1 MSREFIM
8 RNIFARNALLPS
20 GWAKDVLV
28 ETSED
33 GLITNVSLKPNGTAQ
48 NTVGILLPSPV
59 NVHSHSFQRAMA
71 GLTESRGPNNRHILD
86 LAKVAVQI
94 LNQLTPEH
102 IEKICAFVQMEML
115 EAGYATNV
123 EFHYIHHQPGGI
135 PYEQLEEM
143 TNRIS
148 CYFEVRDRLD
158 LLPVH
163 YQYGG
168 CNNPNLRRSNSF
180 WKHSR
185 TIFFTFREKKTLH
198 LYQRFKQWVG
208 CS

>member
-71 GLTESRGPNNRHILD
+71 GLTESRGPNTIDTFWTWRKLMFRF
-86 LAKVAVQI
+86 

-135 PYEQLEEM
+135 PYEQLE
-143 TNRIS
+143 
-148 CYFEVRDRLD
+148 
-158 LLPVH
+158 
-163 YQYGG
+163 
-168 CNNPNLRRSNSF
+168 
-180 WKHSR
+180 
-185 TIFFTFREKKTLH
+185 
-198 LYQRFKQWVG
+198 
-208 CS
+208 